1 MNESVQYLNGSEGDF
16 LKSLTFAFAMSFHS
30 ILEGFAL
37 GVQVGVFRLVQK
49 MKLTPAI
56 FLELQSRHPHSLP
69 FSDNPQRNWSLLR
82 WSASEPFQFQTFDV
96 SCYNYFGVRINDPY
110 WFDARRP
117 SNSKFIS
124 ARSRID
130 SKTTAKLGNSIK
142 DQQLGHFSSRTR
154 SFTLC
159 VSFCK
164 RVQRA
169 FFPINT
175 CYSPNYDFLHFSHFE
190 LNSLKRCNSH
200 DTRFLS
206 SPSQAS
212 PLSTCF
218 RQRSSNS
225 MLIGA
230 VFTSKFK
237 FDADCLRHSPN

>member
-1 MNESVQYLNGSEGDF
+1 MFRAVMNESVQYLNGSEGDF

-159 VSFCK
+159 VNFLQESTESVFSDK
-164 RVQRA
+164 HLLFSQLWFFAFLPFWAKLPETVQ
-169 FFPINT
+169 FTWHTVLI
-175 CYSPNYDFLHFSHFE
+175 FSV
-190 LNSLKRCNSH
+190 
-200 DTRFLS
+200 
-206 SPSQAS
+206 AS
-212 PLSTCF
+212 KSIVHLFSTA
-218 RQRSSNS
+218 
-225 MLIGA
+225 I
-230 VFTSKFK
+230 V
-237 FDADCLRHSPN
+237 